1 MIRILVADDHAVVR
15 EGVKQIVADAPDIE
29 VADEAASGQEVLD
42 KVLIADYDVIL
53 LDITMPG
60 KSGLDILGEL
70 KGQTP
75 TMPVLVLSMH
85 PEAQYAVRAL
95 KLGASGYLAKESV
108 PDELLT
114 AIRRVAQGGKYIS
127 QSLGEELASQLQ
139 SGEQKQ
145 PHQTLSDR
153 EYQVLCLIASGKS
166 VKDIAQE
173 LFLGTKTI
181 STYRSRLLRKMQM
194 KNTAELIRYAIHN
207 RLVD

>member
-60 KSGLDILGEL
+60 SSGLDILGEL

-181 STYRSRLLRKMQM
+181 GTYRSRLLRKMRM
-194 KNTAELIRYAIHN
+194 KNDAELIRYAIHN

>member
-42 KVLIADYDVIL
+42 KVLGDDYDVIL

-75 TMPVLVLSMH
+75 TMPVLVLSIH